1 MEKYAD
7 AILSGHDI
15 GRKIALTKAL
25 SRRIRVEML
34 DILHDKGT
42 GHWGG
47 SSSACDLVTALYFL
61 RLKIDPAAPAAAD
74 RDRFILSK
82 GHASL
87 LLYEVLAH
95 RGYFDFSQV
104 HTFRDIDSSMQGHPC
119 MQKTPGV
126 DMSTGALGHG
136 LSVGVGMSLAARLS
150 GKKFWTY
157 VMVGEGCLDEG
168 QSWEAIMTAAKY
180 RPERLVLLVDNN
192 GVQLDGP
199 SAEIMPLGS
208 IAKKLEAFGWNVAPG
223 SYDGHDFSSIKK
235 SFDWLDEAGA
245 WPKAVVYTT
254 VKGKGVSF
262 MEGKNKWHGSPI
274 DDETWKKARPEL
286 VAALEEA
293 EASL

>member
-1 MEKYAD
+1 MSIAAGE
-7 AILSGHDI
+7 ILVEPDQR
-15 GRKIALTKAL
+15 RKLAMTKAL
-25 SRRIRVEML
+25 ARQIRIEML
-34 DILHDKGT
+34 DIFHDKGT

-47 SSSACDLVTALYFL
+47 SSSACELVTALYFL
-61 RLKIDPAAPAAAD
+61 RMHIDPTKPLTEG

-95 RGYFDFSQV
+95 RGFFDKSLLS
-104 HTFRDIDSSMQGHPC
+104 TFRDMDSSLQGHPC
-119 MQKTPGV
+119 MYKTPGV

-136 LSVGVGMSLAARLS
+136 LSVGLGMALASRMS
-150 GKKFWTY
+150 GKGFWTY

-168 QSWEAIMTAAKY
+168 QSWEAIMSSAKF

-199 SAEIMPLGS
+199 SAEIMPLDPIG
-208 IAKKLEAFGWNVAPG
+208 KKLEAFGWNVAPG
-223 SYDGHDFSSIKK
+223 AYGGHDLGSIMK
-235 SFDWLDEAGA
+235 SFAWLDSPGT

-254 VKGKGVSF
+254 IKGKGVSF

-274 DDETWKKARPEL
+274 DDESWKKARPEL
-286 VAALEEA
+286 AASFAEA

>member
-1 MEKYAD
+1 MGKYVES
-7 AILSGHDI
+7 ILAAKDMD
-15 GRKIALTKAL
+15 RRVAL
-25 SRRIRVEML
+25 SRALSMRIRVEML

-47 SSSACDLVTALYFL
+47 ASSACDLVTALYFL
-61 RLKIDPAAPAAAD
+61 RLNIDPAVPTKVD

-95 RGYFDFSQV
+95 RGYFEPALV
-104 HTFRDIDSSMQGHPC
+104 HSFRDIDSKLQGHPC
-119 MQKTPGV
+119 MHKTPGV

-136 LSVGVGMSLAARLS
+136 LSVGVGMALAARLS
-150 GKKFWTY
+150 GRKYWTY

-168 QSWEAIMTAAKY
+168 QSWEAIMSAAKY

-208 IAKKLEAFGWNVAPG
+208 ISEKLIAFGWNVAPG
-223 SYDGHDFSSIKK
+223 CYDGHDFNSIVK
-235 SFDWLDEAGA
+235 SFEWLDVPGP
-245 WPKAVVYTT
+245 WPKAIVYST

-274 DDETWKKARPEL
+274 DDDTWNKARPEL
-286 VAALEEA
+286 VAALEDA
-293 EASL
+293 EATL